1 MSAVWPGSVVFN
13 PYVVGRR
20 EIHEVKATR
29 DTPQQVEKA
38 QYELAARKRVRGRG

>member
-1 MSAVWPGSVVFN
+1 MGAVWPGSVVFN

-29 DTPQQVEKA
+29 DTPQQVEKG
-38 QYELAARKRVRGRG
+38 QYEFAARKGLEAQD